1 MNRTIISNTCI
12 SCAKTLFELIL
23 AAVLVGALIVGVIWG
38 LPLIAVPIWKNLIS
52 PLWREYCAFALS
64 SPPWTALIRWVI
76 PATVAVWAACV
87 THKLSAE
94 NVKKASRVFG
104 VIALTFGTLALLV
117 LAPMLEKVQAVRL
130 GLLAP
135 VCFVAFVFTA
145 MGLLITSAGITTDW
159 E

>member
-52 PLWREYCAFALS
+52 PLWREYCAFSLA

-87 THKLSAE
+87 THKLSAS

-104 VIALTFGTLALLV
+104 AIALTLGTIALLV
-117 LAPMLEKVQAVRL
+117 LAPMFERVQTVHL